1 MNQSFS
7 PKEEA
12 RKNEIIAAAATVFFE
27 KGFSRTSMD
36 DVIGIVGGSKRT
48 LYKYFPS
55 KDELFFAVAVRVS
68 DRTVE
73 ELKVKHS
80 GDLRETLTRF
90 GVTYLRTVVSPDGL
104 ALFRA
109 VISEAPHLPKLGESF
124 LHHATNRISQLL
136 VDYFEEQNQVETQ
149 EKISDPLL
157 AAQQFLALVR
167 GPTHYVALLGGS
179 PPSDE
184 QIARAVRQAV
194 ATFLYGVTGNPD
206 TNL

>member
-12 RKNEIIAAAATVFFE
+12 RKNEIIAAATTVFFE

-73 ELKVKHS
+73 ELRVKHS
-80 GDLRETLTRF
+80 GDLQETLTKF
-90 GVTYLRTVVSPDGL
+90 GMSYLRTVVSPEGL
-104 ALFRA
+104 SLFRA

-124 LHHATNRISQLL
+124 LRHATNRISQLL
-136 VDYFEEQNQVETQ
+136 VDYFETQ
-149 EKISDPLL
+149 EKISDPIS
-157 AAQQFLALVR
+157 AAEQFLALVR
-167 GPTHYVALLGGS
+167 GPTHYVALLGGR

-184 QIARAVRQAV
+184 EIAFAVRQAV
-194 ATFLYGVTGNPD
+194 ATFLYGAIGSPD
-206 TNL
+206 TNV